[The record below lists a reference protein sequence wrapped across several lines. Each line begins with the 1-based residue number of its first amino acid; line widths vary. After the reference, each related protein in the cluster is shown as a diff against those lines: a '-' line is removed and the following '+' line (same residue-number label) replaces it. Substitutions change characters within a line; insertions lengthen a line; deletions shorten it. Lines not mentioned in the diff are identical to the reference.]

1 MDNLMIALL
10 IYSGIMTM
18 CAASVSIG
26 IIVTGIKKVRN
37 FTTRVNYID
46 NVTMLL
52 MDKITNVND
61 SYNVELRKLKA
72 NISVMDDIIRD
83 VVGGEKLTD
92 DEIKL
97 FDCVCEDTI
106 KQENNQDDR
115 LFKNKFSEHSEHKLY
130 TLLRG
135 GSL

>member
-1 MDNLMIALL
+1 MYNLTIVLI
-10 IYSGIMTM
+10 IYSGILTM
-18 CAASVSIG
+18 CVMSAAIG
-26 IIVTGIKKVRN
+26 IIIIGVKRVRN
-37 FTTRVNYID
+37 LKKYVNYID

-61 SYNVELRKLKA
+61 GYNVELRKLKA

-83 VVGGEKLTD
+83 VVGAEKLTD

-106 KQENNQDDR
+106 KQENNQDEGY
-115 LFKNKFSEHSEHKLY
+115 KFDEHSQHKLY